1 MLDQDWLDQIVLD
14 PAELTG
20 YEFHDVA
27 SIAEVTIPRLARRI
41 THGTRARAEGITVYL
56 ENGEA
61 VS

>member
-1 MLDQDWLDQIVLD
+1 MD

-20 YEFHDVA
+20 YEFQGVA
-27 SIAEVTIPRLARRI
+27 SIAEVTIPRLARRLI
-41 THGTRARAEGITVYL
+41 HGARARAEGTMAYL